1 MSFKTE
7 NRRLSWL
14 FLTVILTHICTSIP
28 AEAQR
33 TMKGQSYIG
42 GQCVMSCDARL
53 PVGGEITF
61 GRYMLD
67 SHVKGRISLCPDSR
81 GLSSSHRMSYLP
93 VTVGA
98 DWMYRA
104 AETYSRDICLYVGG
118 GIFLG
123 WEFYDPLRRLPRY
136 IDTGLGRSAFIYGV
150 SPKIEAEFFIST
162 TVAIIIGAAMPV
174 AVSSGAEI
182 VRTHLGTG
190 IRINI

>member
-1 MSFKTE
+1 
-7 NRRLSWL
+7 
-14 FLTVILTHICTSIP
+14 
-28 AEAQR
+28 
-33 TMKGQSYIG
+33 
-42 GQCVMSCDARL
+42 MSCDARL
-53 PVGGEITF
+53 PAGGEITF

-67 SHVKGRISLCPDSR
+67 SHVKGSISLCPDSR
-81 GLSSSHRMSYLP
+81 GLSTSHRMGYLP

-118 GIFLG
+118 GIFMG
-123 WEFYDPLRRLPRY
+123 WEIYDPLRRLPRY

-174 AVSSGAEI
+174 AVSSGAEM
-182 VRTHLGTG
+182 VRTHIGTG